1 MLIIFLFDMKPS
13 DVGYS
18 ALTKELRLI
27 LKVLSLRLMIE
38 QELLNIRILLVNV
51 YCIYCY
57 KTRD

>member
-1 MLIIFLFDMKPS
+1 MKPS

-57 KTRD
+57 KTKD